1 MRRDGAEEIHLVS
14 GSLVE
19 TSGKVLVEGGSDVR

>member
-1 MRRDGAEEIHLVS
+1 VRRDGAEEIHLVS

-19 TSGKVLVEGGSDVR
+19 TSGKVLEGMRSDVR